1 MTKTALLWFEKFL
14 TWKKR
19 LFLLKI
25 LIQFSGSCKEWM
37 SCHLFIKNRNHK
49 DRGDPLSC
57 IQLAAE
63 ITDFE
68 LEKLRELIDL
78 TTPRQLILC
87 FIYDL
92 CPLGKTCRTDFL
104 LQENNQDKEQQ
115 QQQQQQKYL
124 KFKISYALRLIYN
137 LKKYIF
143 SSYGTIV
150 NRGVFRTLANT

>member
-1 MTKTALLWFEKFL
+1 
-14 TWKKR
+14 
-19 LFLLKI
+19 
-25 LIQFSGSCKEWM
+25 M

-49 DRGDPLSC
+49 DRGNPLPY
-57 IQLAAE
+57 IQLAAQ
-63 ITDFE
+63 ITDLE
-68 LEKLRELIDL
+68 LEKSRELIDL

-92 CPLGKTCRTDFL
+92 SPLGKTCRTDFL
-104 LQENNQDKEQQ
+104 LKENNQDKEQQ

-124 KFKISYALRLIYN
+124 KFKISYALKLIYN

>member
-1 MTKTALLWFEKFL
+1 
-14 TWKKR
+14 
-19 LFLLKI
+19 
-25 LIQFSGSCKEWM
+25 M

-49 DRGDPLSC
+49 DRGNPLSY
-57 IQLAAE
+57 IQLAAQT
-63 ITDFE
+63 TDLE

-92 CPLGKTCRTDFL
+92 SPLGKTCRTDFL
-104 LQENNQDKEQQ
+104 LQENNQDKKQQ

-124 KFKISYALRLIYN
+124 KFKISYALKLIYN

-143 SSYGTIV
+143 SSYSTIV
-150 NRGVFRTLANT
+150 NRGVFRTLSNT